1 MATTKL
7 GNTKSASRAIN
18 YAEKRAEEKSGLNCD
33 VDYAKSAFKQ
43 TRALYGKEDG
53 VQAHTVIQSFKP
65 GEVTA
70 EECNELGLE
79 LAKKIAPEHQVAI
92 YTHIDKD
99 HFHNHIIINSVN
111 LETGKKYQSNKEQ
124 RDFVKQANDQLCHER
139 GLSVPEKSAELRYTL
154 AEQNMIDKDKPSWKN
169 EIRMAIE
176 ETKDQAINLEEFND
190 LLKEKGVQIA
200 RVTKNNITYEHLEE
214 NKKVR
219 GNKLGDTYDKG
230 GLAYGFAA
238 EKQRRELEREL
249 EESKPIEPK
258 QAEQRER
265 DWSNFAQTTNT
276 IEQDRK
282 RREREER
289 EREEE
294 KRRIA
299 EKNRRIGEE
308 RIRQAQREREIVKKS
323 RGFDLEL

>member
-18 YAEKRAEEKSGLNCD
+18 YAEERAEEKSGLNCD
-33 VDYAKSAFKQ
+33 VDYAKSYFKQ
-43 TRALYGKEDG
+43 TRALYGKENG

-92 YTHIDKD
+92 YTHTDKD
-99 HFHNHIIINSVN
+99 HYHNHIIINSVN
-111 LETGKKYQSNKEQ
+111 LETGKKYHSNKEQ
-124 RDFVKQANDQLCHER
+124 RDFIKKANDQLCEER
-139 GLSVPEKSAELRYTL
+139 GLSVPEKTSEIRYTL
-154 AEQNMIDKDKPSWKN
+154 AEQNLIDKDKSSWKN
-169 EIRMAIE
+169 DIRMAVE
-176 ETKDQAINLEEFND
+176 ETKDNAVDFEEFNT
-190 LLKEKGVQIA
+190 LLKEKGVEIT
-200 RVTKNNITYEHLEE
+200 RVTKNNVTYRHIEE
-214 NKKVR
+214 DKKVR
-219 GNKLGDTYDKG
+219 GNTLGDSYDKG
-230 GLAYGFAA
+230 VIENGFAI
-238 EKQRRELEREL
+238 EKQRREL

-265 DWSNFAQTTNT
+265 DWSNFAKTTNS

-294 KRRIA
+294 KRRIE

-308 RIRQAQREREIVKKS
+308 RIRQAEREREI
-323 RGFDLEL
+323 

>member
-18 YAEKRAEEKSGLNCD
+18 YAEERAEEKSGLNCD
-33 VDYAKSAFKQ
+33 VDYAKSYFKQ
-43 TRALYGKEDG
+43 TRALYGKENG
-53 VQAHTVIQSFKP
+53 VQAHTIIQSFKP
-65 GEVTA
+65 GEVTS
-70 EECNELGLE
+70 EECNKLGLE

-92 YTHIDKD
+92 YTHTDKE

-124 RDFVKQANDQLCHER
+124 RDFVKKANDQLCHER

-154 AEQNMIDKDKPSWKN
+154 AEQNMIDKNKPSWKN

-176 ETKDQAINLEEFND
+176 ETKDQVTNLNEFND

-200 RVTKNNITYEHLEE
+200 RVTKDNITYEHLEE

-230 GLAYGFAA
+230 GLIHGFTA
-238 EKQRRELEREL
+238 EKQRRELEQ
-249 EESKPIEPK
+249 SKPIEPK

-265 DWSNFAQTTNT
+265 DWADFAQSTNS

-282 RREREER
+282 RSEREKREREEK
-289 EREEE
+289 ERLIEESH
-294 KRRIA
+294 RRI
-299 EKNRRIGEE
+299 REE
-308 RIRQAQREREIVKKS
+308 RIQQEQKERESVKKS

>member
-18 YAEKRAEEKSGLNCD
+18 YAEERAEEKSGLNCD
-33 VDYAKSAFKQ
+33 VDYAKSYFKQ
-43 TRALYGKEDG
+43 TRALYGKENG

-70 EECNELGLE
+70 KECNEIGLE
-79 LAKKIAPEHQVAI
+79 LAKKIAPDYQVAV
-92 YTHIDKD
+92 YTHTDKD
-99 HFHNHIIINSVN
+99 HYHNHIIINSVN

-124 RDFVKQANDQLCHER
+124 RDFIKKANDQLCEER
-139 GLSVPEKSAELRYTL
+139 GLSVPEKTSEIRYTL
-154 AEQNMIDKDKPSWKN
+154 AEQNLIDKDKSSWKN
-169 EIRMAIE
+169 DIRMAVE
-176 ETKDQAINLEEFND
+176 ETKDNAVDFEEFNT
-190 LLKEKGVQIA
+190 LLKEKGVEIT
-200 RVTKNNITYEHLEE
+200 RVTKNNVTYRHIEE
-214 NKKVR
+214 DKKVR
-219 GNKLGDTYDKG
+219 GNTLGDSYDKG
-230 GLAYGFAA
+230 VIENGFAI
-238 EKQRRELEREL
+238 EKQRREL

-265 DWSNFAQTTNT
+265 DWSNFAKTTNT
-276 IEQDRK
+276 IEQYRK

>member
-18 YAEKRAEEKSGLNCD
+18 YAEERAEEKSGLNCD
-33 VDYAKSAFKQ
+33 VEHHSLLQ
-43 TRALYGKEDG
+43 TRALYGKENG
-53 VQAHTVIQSFKP
+53 VQAHTIIQSFKP
-65 GEVTA
+65 GEVTS
-70 EECNELGLE
+70 EECNKLGLE

-92 YTHIDKD
+92 YTHTDKE

-124 RDFVKQANDQLCHER
+124 RDFIKKANDQLCHEQ

-154 AEQNMIDKDKPSWKN
+154 AEQNMIDKNKPSWKN

-176 ETKDQAINLEEFND
+176 ETKDQVTNLNEFND

-200 RVTKNNITYEHLEE
+200 RVTKDNITYEHLEE

-230 GLAYGFAA
+230 GLIHGFTA
-238 EKQRRELEREL
+238 EKQRRELEQ
-249 EESKPIEPK
+249 SKPIEPK

-265 DWSNFAQTTNT
+265 DWADFAQSTNS

-282 RREREER
+282 RSEREKREREEK
-289 EREEE
+289 ERLIEESH
-294 KRRIA
+294 RRI
-299 EKNRRIGEE
+299 REE
-308 RIRQAQREREIVKKS
+308 RIQQEQKEREIVKKS

>member
-18 YAEKRAEEKSGLNCD
+18 YAEERAEEKSGLNCD
-33 VDYAKSAFKQ
+33 VDYAKSYFKQ
-43 TRALYGKEDG
+43 TRALYGKENG

-70 EECNELGLE
+70 KECNEIGLE
-79 LAKKIAPEHQVAI
+79 LAKKIAPDYQVAV
-92 YTHIDKD
+92 YTHTDKD
-99 HFHNHIIINSVN
+99 HYHNHIIINSVN
-111 LETGKKYQSNKEQ
+111 LETGKKYHSNKEQ
-124 RDFVKQANDQLCHER
+124 RDFIKKANDQLCEER
-139 GLSVPEKSAELRYTL
+139 GLSVPEKTSEIRYTL
-154 AEQNMIDKDKPSWKN
+154 AEQNLIDKDKSSWKN
-169 EIRMAIE
+169 DIRMAVE
-176 ETKDQAINLEEFND
+176 ETKDNAVDFEEFNT
-190 LLKEKGVQIA
+190 LLKEKGVEIT
-200 RVTKNNITYEHLEE
+200 RVTKNNVTYRHIEE
-214 NKKVR
+214 DKKVR
-219 GNKLGDTYDKG
+219 GNTLGDSYDKG
-230 GLAYGFAA
+230 VIENGFAI
-238 EKQRRELEREL
+238 EKQRREL

-265 DWSNFAQTTNT
+265 DWSNFAKTTNS

-308 RIRQAQREREIVKKS
+308 RIRQAEREREIVRKS
-323 RGFDLEL
+323 KGFDLEL